1 MSDLLIGTSG
11 YDYPEWKG
19 VFYTEDLKRKYFL
32 SFYATQFNALELNN
46 TFYNMPT
53 AERLLSFYERSEGK
67 LSFSVKTNRLLTH
80 EIDADWQVAAEDFKT
95 ALTPLQEKDSL
106 SSVLFQLPESFH
118 YTKDN
123 RIYLAKL
130 IAEFEG
136 FPVMI
141 EFRHKEWIRES
152 VFEGLEKRKAGI
164 VFCDM
169 PMCHLAQM
177 SIISNYA
184 NGAKRRMPQLKNLP
198 DGTVMKTPF
207 IGSNAYIRM
216 HGWNEG
222 AWYAHAPKAQTSITS
237 THANGEVIQFG
248 AVMLDE
254 NYNLLSE
261 FSSYVKPVYSSVNN
275 IINQLTS
282 ISNQNLEKADDFL
295 TVFDKFCYWRGEGDI
310 TTFCWSKSDFNQLW
324 SELEAKGKH
333 RYDLFEVLHDFV
345 DLQNIFGKLVSSKTS
360 VGLEAAIRLL
370 QMDFRGT
377 GSYSIE

>member
-19 VFYTEDLKRKYFL
+19 VFYPENLKRKDFL
-32 SFYATQFNALELNN
+32 IFYATQFNALELNN

-53 AERLLSFYERSEGK
+53 AERLLSFYERSEGR
-67 LSFSVKTNRLLTH
+67 LNFSVKANRLLTH
-80 EIDADWQVAAEDFKT
+80 EIGTDWQVAAKDFKE
-95 ALTPLQEKDSL
+95 ALKPLNEKERL
-106 SSVLFQLPESFH
+106 SAVLFQLPESFH
-118 YTKDN
+118 YTNDN

-136 FPVMI
+136 YPVTI

-198 DGTVMKTPF
+198 DGTVTKTPF

-216 HGWNEG
+216 HGRNEG
-222 AWYAHAPKAQTSITS
+222 AWYAAGDTPNGSTRYCYDYSENELAQFVPIIKQAKQEGKKVQVYFNNHPKGSGAM
-237 THANGEVIQFG
+237 NGLKLKEMIEK
-248 AVMLDE
+248 DE
-254 NYNLLSE
+254 
-261 FSSYVKPVYSSVNN
+261 
-275 IINQLTS
+275 TG
-282 ISNQNLEKADDFL
+282 EK
-295 TVFDKFCYWRGEGDI
+295 
-310 TTFCWSKSDFNQLW
+310 
-324 SELEAKGKH
+324 
-333 RYDLFEVLHDFV
+333 
-345 DLQNIFGKLVSSKTS
+345 
-360 VGLEAAIRLL
+360 
-370 QMDFRGT
+370 
-377 GSYSIE
+377 

>member
-19 VFYTEDLKRKYFL
+19 VFYPEDLKRKDFL

-46 TFYNMPT
+46 TFYNIPT

-67 LSFSVKTNRLLTH
+67 LSFSVKANRLLTH
-80 EIDADWQVAAEDFKT
+80 EIGTDWQVAAKDFKE
-95 ALTPLQEKDSL
+95 ALKSLNEKERL
-106 SSVLFQLPESFH
+106 SAVLFQLPESFH
-118 YTKDN
+118 YTNDN

-130 IAEFEG
+130 IAEFDG
-136 FPVMI
+136 FPVTI

-152 VFEGLEKRKAGI
+152 VFEGLEMRKTGI

-237 THANGEVIQFG
+237 THANGVKATYAVEESPNGSTRYCYDYSENELAQFIPIIKKAKREG
-248 AVMLDE
+248 KKVQVYFNNHPNGSGGKNAISLKKMIVMDE
-254 NYNLLSE
+254 
-261 FSSYVKPVYSSVNN
+261 
-275 IINQLTS
+275 
-282 ISNQNLEKADDFL
+282 
-295 TVFDKFCYWRGEGDI
+295 
-310 TTFCWSKSDFNQLW
+310 
-324 SELEAKGKH
+324 KG
-333 RYDLFEVLHDFV
+333 
-345 DLQNIFGKLVSSKTS
+345 GK
-360 VGLEAAIRLL
+360 
-370 QMDFRGT
+370 
-377 GSYSIE
+377 